1 MPRSGSRIAWLDWL
15 DATEKPKTQVP
26 FDRLWS
32 GFRFVRRDGLA
43 QDERELATKKI
54 DRHKHKARLPKQ
66 TGFVGELRSDL
77 G

>member
-1 MPRSGSRIAWLDWL
+1 MTAVGRMIVIGRMTGVGIGEDL
-15 DATEKPKTQVP
+15 
-26 FDRLWS
+26 
-32 GFRFVRRDGLA
+32 
-43 QDERELATKKI
+43 KKI